1 MTSPLRAGSAALGRS
16 TRSMIARL
24 GKEEQAHELLGRIRE
39 ARLAFDPLERRE
51 LCDDR
56 GLKIVLASVLEGS
69 SSAVDVG
76 ANEGHV
82 LDLIV
87 RLAPTGRPPPFEP
100 ISELYESLVAR
111 FPAVDIHRSAVSDT
125 AGTAEFTKV
134 VDAPAYSGL
143 RQRE

>member
-56 GLKIVLASVLEGS
+56 GLKIVLASVLKGS

-87 RLAPTGRPPPFEP
+87 RRAPTGRHTAFEP
-100 ISELYESLVAR
+100 IPELYESLVAR
-111 FPAVDIHRSAVSDT
+111 FPAIDIHRSAVSDT
-125 AGTAEFTKV
+125 AGGGGVYNAAG
-134 VDAPAYSGL
+134 AP
-143 RQRE
+143 RC